1 MLPTCLFRYFLHSD
15 LQSRYFWFRHCNM
28 GLLLVLV
35 STHISMQALP
45 SSTDRERSSTD
56 LSRSCVQTGVVVV
69 YLVAIIACRPYVS
82 SRARFWKWYVSTF
95 NKITTLLI
103 VVARLVAEQARG
115 YDAAHSLDSR
125 SEARNILRA
134 GLVLMVVSCVACA
147 GQFLVLVVMF
157 VWSLTEAAK
166 KEQVE
171 IVRKQRAREVALARL
186 RELRRKLQRVSK
198 QECPTNELER
208 IHDELS
214 FQYCFGRTKCT
225 DTELLRFLH
234 RREHIRGAA

>member
-1 MLPTCLFRYFLHSD
+1 
-15 LQSRYFWFRHCNM
+15 M

-45 SSTDRERSSTD
+45 SDTEDVKARTD
-56 LSRSCVQTGVVVV
+56 LGRSCVQAVIVFI
-69 YLVAIIACRPYVS
+69 YLIAIIACRPYVS
-82 SRARFWKWYVSTF
+82 SRVRFWKFYVSTF

-115 YDAAHSLDSR
+115 YDHAPGGTRD
-125 SEARNILRA
+125 EARDVLRA
-134 GLVLMVVSCVACA
+134 GLVLMVLSCVACA

-171 IVRKQRAREVALARL
+171 IVRKRRAREMALARL
-186 RELRRKLQRVSK
+186 RALRRKFQAVSS
-198 QECPTNELER
+198 QVDRERLE
-208 IHDELS
+208 
-214 FQYCFGRTKCT
+214 
-225 DTELLRFLH
+225 
-234 RREHIRGAA
+234 

>member
-1 MLPTCLFRYFLHSD
+1 
-15 LQSRYFWFRHCNM
+15 M

-35 STHISMQALP
+35 STQITMQALP
-45 SSTDRERSSTD
+45 SSTEGERSRTD
-56 LSRSCVQTGVVVV
+56 LSRSCVQAGVVVV
-69 YLVAIIACRPYVS
+69 YLIAIIACRPYVS

-134 GLVLMVVSCVACA
+134 GLVLMVISCVACA

-171 IVRKQRAREVALARL
+171 IVRKKRAQEVALARL
-186 RELRRKLQRVSK
+186 RDLRWKLRRVS
-198 QECPTNELER
+198 
-208 IHDELS
+208 
-214 FQYCFGRTKCT
+214 
-225 DTELLRFLH
+225 LRFSC
-234 RREHIRGAA
+234 IS